1 VRFKVDENLPVEVAD
16 LLRKAG
22 HDAATVVEQGRG
34 GAVDPDLASLIRAEG
49 RTLVTLDVG
58 FSNIRAF
65 RPSDYPGL
73 VVLRPTKSRQGRG
86 DRVGSALSSEA
97 QARAARGAPV
107 GGSRRPSENPELK
120 HRAEGATTYR
130 DRQTWS
136 WPAARSSS

>member
-1 VRFKVDENLPVEVAD
+1 MRFKVNENLPVEVAD
-16 LLRKAG
+16 LLREAG

-73 VVLRPTKSRQGRG
+73 VVLRLRSQDKDAVIASVQRFLPKLKREQLEGRLWVVQE
-86 DRVGSALSSEA
+86 DRL
-97 QARAARGAPV
+97 RI
-107 GGSRRPSENPELK
+107 
-120 HRAEGATTYR
+120 
-130 DRQTWS
+130 
-136 WPAARSSS
+136 RS